1 MSQDLAPWFAFAA
14 SALLNTDA
22 GQLSA
27 LLEHLRAEAS
37 DPASADWIERLAAT
51 LPPDPQA
58 LEKEYIRLFL
68 NPAGSPCSLWQS
80 AYEETP
86 QLMGAAH
93 ESALE
98 WYRAFG
104 VQPARTNE
112 PADHAGLLL
121 MFFAR
126 LLESGAGADQV
137 RRFQQEHLAW
147 IQRLADCVERQTR
160 LPFYRELMALLRWLL
175 ETPAA

>member
-1 MSQDLAPWFAFAA
+1 
-14 SALLNTDA
+14 
-22 GQLSA
+22 
-27 LLEHLRAEAS
+27 
-37 DPASADWIERLAAT
+37 
-51 LPPDPQA
+51 
-58 LEKEYIRLFL
+58 
-68 NPAGSPCSLWQS
+68 
-80 AYEETP
+80 
-86 QLMGAAH
+86 
-93 ESALE
+93 
-98 WYRAFG
+98 
-104 VQPARTNE
+104 
-112 PADHAGLLL
+112 